1 MISGE
6 AMNLTGEI
14 ILISDSIIFLLIKGL
29 PSTGIGSVANSAGP
43 TRKAVLDNSDADLEA
58 RLENLRRA

>member
-6 AMNLTGEI
+6 AMNLTDEI
-14 ILISDSIIFLLIKGL
+14 ILISIIFLLIKGL